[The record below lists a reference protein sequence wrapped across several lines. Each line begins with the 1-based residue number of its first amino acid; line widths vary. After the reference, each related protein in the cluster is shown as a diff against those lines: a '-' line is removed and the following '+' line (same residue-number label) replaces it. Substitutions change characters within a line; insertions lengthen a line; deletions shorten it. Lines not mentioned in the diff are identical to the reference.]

1 MKRLHVVVATIA
13 CVTALCGQASA
24 DGDPAKGEKLF
35 NGFPKCHACHSL
47 NPNETKVGPT
57 LARLFGRK
65 AGSVEGFDKYSDAM
79 VNSGV
84 IWDVETLSEF
94 LADPKKYIPDNSHMM
109 EGYYV
114 VGQVSSEQH
123 RADLI
128 AYLKEATKQ

>member
-1 MKRLHVVVATIA
+1 MKRLYVVVAIVA
-13 CVTALCGQASA
+13 SMTALSGQASA
-24 DGDPAKGEKLF
+24 EGDPAKGEKLF

-47 NPNETKVGPT
+47 EPGEMKVGPT

-79 VNSGV
+79 VNSGIV
-84 IWDVETLSEF
+84 WDEGTLNEF
-94 LADPKKYIPDNSHMM
+94 LANPKKYIPENSHMV

-114 VGQVSSEQH
+114 VGQVNSDQQ

-128 AYLKEATKQ
+128 AYLKVATTQ